1 MNWIRQTIAV
11 LLLNLRTVPARL
23 GSSAVAIIGIAGVVI
38 VFVSVLSISAGFSAA
53 MRGSGSPDR
62 AIIMRSGTDSEMM
75 SAIEGPE
82 VRIIKEAPGV
92 RRDGQT
98 ALGTADLYVII
109 ELPKKSSPDTRANV
123 PMRGIEPA
131 GMKVRDEVSL
141 VEGRMFRFGSNEVI
155 VGKGTHNLFLGLNVG
170 DTVISGRNRWVVVG
184 VFEANGG
191 VAETEIWCD
200 VQTLQSGYLRT
211 NSFNSVLMT
220 LESPDSFQRMQEW
233 LKANPQTQT
242 VDVRRE
248 SEYYAGQSEQM
259 TRLIDTLG
267 FGIATLMAIG
277 AVFGAILTMYTAVA
291 SRSREI
297 ATLRALG
304 FNSTSVVVSV
314 LVESV
319 ILGAIGGT
327 IGAVGAYLAF
337 DGFQTST
344 MNWQSFSQVAFA
356 FRVTPQLFLT
366 GMVYALAIGL
376 IGGLFPA
383 IRAARLPISRALR
396 EL

>member
-1 MNWIRQTIAV
+1 MYWLRQTVAV
-11 LLLNLRTVPARL
+11 LFLNLRTIPARL

-38 VFVSVLSISAGFSAA
+38 VFVSVLSISAGFAAA
-53 MRGSGSPDR
+53 MKGSGSTER
-62 AIIMRSGTDSEMM
+62 AIIMRSGVDTELTSG
-75 SAIEGPE
+75 IEGPE
-82 VRIIKEAPGV
+82 IRIIKEAPGIK
-92 RRDGQT
+92 RDGET
-98 ALGTADLYVII
+98 AFESADFYAII
-109 ELPKKSSPDTRANV
+109 ELPKKTSPETTANV
-123 PMRGIEPA
+123 PIRGIEPA
-131 GMKVRDEVSL
+131 GLKVREEVSL

-155 VGKGTHNLFLGLNVG
+155 VGRATHNLFVGLNVG
-170 DTVISGRNRWVVVG
+170 DTVISGQNRWVVVG
-184 VFEANGG
+184 IFEADGG

-200 VQTLQSGYLRT
+200 VQALQSGYRRP
-211 NSFNSVLMT
+211 NWFNSVLVT
-220 LESPDSFQRMQEW
+220 LESPDSFERLQEW

-259 TRLIDTLG
+259 TRLINTLG

-291 SRSREI
+291 ARAREI

-304 FNSTSVVVSV
+304 FNAVSVVVSV
-314 LVESV
+314 LAESV
-319 ILGAIGGT
+319 ILGAIGGS
-327 IGAVGAYLAF
+327 IGAIAAYLAF

-356 FRVTPQLFLT
+356 FKVTPALFAT
-366 GMVYALAIGL
+366 GLLYALAIGF
-376 IGGLFPA
+376 IGGLLPA

>member
-98 ALGTADLYVII
+98 ALETADLYVII